1 MISVIIPNLH
11 SPLIGTVIA
20 ALRRQTARA
29 AISEIIIVG
38 QDRHGQIPTDAPD
51 VLFIAPPHRLQQ
63 GAARNLGV
71 QYARGAYLL
80 FLDADCIPQPDL
92 VAQILTVHQQG
103 YPVVGGAIV
112 LADLPQGVHGLPRY
126 WMQCDNALAFA
137 HALSSA
143 PAGLRQSL
151 ASHTLSMQRE
161 TFFGL
166 GGFRE
171 EDGEDHDL
179 SYRMRQ
185 AGIPM
190 YFTPYARVAHHH
202 PRRSAHGVWAHLRD
216 FGHTTAK
223 LWGWHPQLNRDPQR
237 MRRHVPAIIAFALP
251 LALRDILLL
260 VVRAPH
266 LWAYPQLWAGMVWG
280 KWAWYIGVAERLRYT
295 TAPRP
300 PVPTRYAPPTVAQPE
315 PPA

>member
-20 ALRRQTARA
+20 ALRHQTARA

-38 QDRHGQIPTDAPD
+38 QDRHGQIPPDAPD
-51 VLFIAPPHRLQQ
+51 VLFIATPHRLQQ

-71 QYARGAYLL
+71 QYARGTYLL

-92 VAQILTVHQQG
+92 VAKMLAAHQQG
-103 YPVVGGAIV
+103 YPVVGGAVV
-112 LADLPQGVHGLPRY
+112 LADLPHGVHGMPRY

-137 HALSSA
+137 HALSHA

-151 ASHTLSMQRE
+151 ATHAFSIQRE
-161 TFFGL
+161 TFIGL

-190 YFTPYARVAHHH
+190 YFTPHACVAHHH
-202 PRRSAHGVWAHLRD
+202 SRRTARAVWAHLRD
-216 FGHTTAK
+216 FGHTNAK
-223 LWGWHPQLNRDPQR
+223 LWGWHPQLGRNPQR
-237 MRRHVPAIIAFALP
+237 LRRYVPAIIALALP

-260 VVRAPH
+260 VLHAPH
-266 LWAYPQLWAGMVWG
+266 LWAYPKLWAGMVWG
-280 KWAWYIGVAERLRYT
+280 KWAWYIGVAERLRYST
-295 TAPRP
+295 PRP
-300 PVPTRYAPPTVAQPE
+300 PVPTRYAPPSLAQPE

>member
-51 VLFIAPPHRLQQ
+51 VLFIASPHRLQQ

-126 WMQCDNALAFA
+126 WMQCDNALTFA

-161 TFFGL
+161 TLLAL

-223 LWGWHPQLNRDPQR
+223 LWGWHPRLGRDPQR